1 MKIREAEPSGN
12 VEKYYLV
19 TQVQHMC
26 AESLRYFDMFKLV
39 YLLGFVTRNESA
51 LFYFFNLSDPCFVN
65 SYLIPWLTLIFFLK
79 FDLIWS

>member
-1 MKIREAEPSGN
+1 MKIREAEPSGD

-51 LFYFFNLSDPCFVN
+51 LFYFFN
-65 SYLIPWLTLIFFLK
+65 
-79 FDLIWS
+79 